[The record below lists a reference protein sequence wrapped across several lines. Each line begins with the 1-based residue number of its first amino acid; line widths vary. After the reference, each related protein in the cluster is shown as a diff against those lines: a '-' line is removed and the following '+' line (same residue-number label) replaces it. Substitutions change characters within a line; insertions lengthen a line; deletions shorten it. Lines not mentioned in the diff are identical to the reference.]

1 MMNKEVEFAKTLE
14 QVRNLAKEQGNVVSR
29 EQIEDVFEKIGLSK
43 EELNPIY
50 EYLKQKKIGI
60 GEPVDID
67 EYLTKEDKDY
77 LSVYLDEINL
87 LPAYSSGE
95 REACFISALAGE
107 KEAKMKLIEIML
119 PDVVD
124 IAKLYAGQGVGM
136 EDLIG
141 EGNVALSMGVEML
154 GCLEDP
160 KEVSGMLGKMI
171 MDAMEDLIS
180 EDEKERKIDRKVVD
194 KVNAVAKEAKELAES
209 LQKKITV
216 EELAE
221 ESGLSEKEIRDAIR
235 ISGKKIEYF
244 EENE

>member
-1 MMNKEVEFAKTLE
+1 MNKEVEFAKTLE
-14 QVRNLAKEQGNVVSR
+14 QVRNLAKEQGNVVSQ
-29 EQIEDVFEKIGLSK
+29 EQIEDAFEKIGLSK
-43 EELNPIY
+43 EELIPIY

-87 LPAYSSGE
+87 LPSYSSGE

-107 KEAKMKLIEIML
+107 KEAKIKLIEIML